1 MRQSKRLRAWSVA
14 LTVLGIA
21 ALASAAVGMVWLVT
35 SAGTTGQAVAAVA
48 IGVPLA
54 LVFAACPLALAQAL
68 RALADIAEDMAFD
81 SLTTRASSPY

>member
-21 ALASAAVGMVWLVT
+21 ALVAAVPGLVWLVMRADT
-35 SAGTTGQAVAAVA
+35 AWQAAGAVG

-68 RALADIAEDMAFD
+68 RALADISEDMAFD